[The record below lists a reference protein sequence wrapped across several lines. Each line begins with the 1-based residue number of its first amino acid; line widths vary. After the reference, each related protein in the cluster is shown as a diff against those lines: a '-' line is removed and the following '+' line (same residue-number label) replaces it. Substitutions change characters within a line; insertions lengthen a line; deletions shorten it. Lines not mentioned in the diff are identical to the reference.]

1 MGTPST
7 THSPVSEQGKNTWHF
22 DVLVAP
28 GFVLLELA
36 SLVDVLRVANRVC
49 ATPPFRYTYRSLRG
63 GPVASSSDAIV
74 STERVLPQPRADYL
88 FVIGN
93 SDPDQP
99 DLSLGR
105 IVSDYTYRGAQ
116 VFLLAEAASRY
127 IDEQGTEDLATHWE
141 NASFLR
147 ERGARFEAKL
157 SIATER
163 GAVVT
168 CAGMGATADIALAVI
183 GRHISGPSKMT
194 VADIML
200 HENIRDFSSMQ
211 PFSGAKKTST
221 GDAKLDQCI
230 KVMQANI
237 EEPLPIH
244 QIVEELH
251 LSNRSLERKF
261 KSFFGTTPNGF
272 YREMRLAKAN
282 NLLLNTTMSVREIG
296 LACGFP
302 NGFSSVYK
310 NVFGVTPFVMRR
322 EKRQLSHR

>member
-1 MGTPST
+1 MRAGSANTGTKTSAK
-7 THSPVSEQGKNTWHF
+7 QLQF
-22 DVLVAP
+22 DILVAP
-28 GFVLLELA
+28 GFVLLEFA
-36 SLVDVLRVANRVC
+36 ALVEVLRLANRVC
-49 ATPPFRYTYRSLRG
+49 PQPPFSFTYRSLRG
-63 GPVASSSDAIV
+63 GAVDSSSNAMVPTDPV
-74 STERVLPQPRADYL
+74 PPRPNADYL

-105 IVSDYTYRGAQ
+105 IVSDYTYNGAQ

-127 IDEQGTEDLATHWE
+127 IDEQGTADMATHWE

-157 SIATER
+157 SLATEQ

-168 CAGMGATADIALAVI
+168 CAGMEATTDVALAVI
-183 GRHISGPSKMT
+183 GRHISGPAKMT

-200 HENIRDFSSMQ
+200 HENIRDFSSLQ
-211 PFSGAKKTST
+211 PFSGSKNTAT

-230 KVMQANI
+230 KLMQANI
-237 EEPLPIH
+237 EDPLPIN
-244 QIVEELH
+244 QIVEVLN

-261 KSFFGTTPNGF
+261 KAFFGTTPNGF

-282 NLLLNTTMSVREIG
+282 NLLLNTTMSVHEIG

-302 NGFSSVYK
+302 NGFSTVYK
-310 NVFGVTPFVMRR
+310 SFFGITPHVLRR
-322 EKRQLSHR
+322 QKRQSSER

>member
-1 MGTPST
+1 MSGKPAST
-7 THSPVSEQGKNTWHF
+7 SQHRDGPQHF
-22 DVLVAP
+22 DILVAP

-36 SLVDVLRVANRVC
+36 ALVDVLRVANRVC
-49 ATPPFRYTYRSLRG
+49 PVPRFTYTYRSLRG
-63 GPVASSSDAIV
+63 GPVSSSSDACV
-74 STERVLPQPRADYL
+74 STDPVLPHPKAEYL

-93 SDPDQP
+93 SDPDHP

-127 IDEQGTEDLATHWE
+127 IDEQGADDLATHWE

-147 ERGARFEAKL
+147 ERGARFQAKL
-157 SIATER
+157 SIATEQ

-183 GRHISGPSKMT
+183 GRHISGPAKMT

-211 PFSGAKKTST
+211 PFSGVKTTAT

-230 KVMQANI
+230 KLMQANI
-237 EEPLPIH
+237 EEPVQIH
-244 QIVEELH
+244 QLVDQLN

-261 KSFFGTTPNGF
+261 KTVFGTTPNGF
-272 YREMRLAKAN
+272 YREMRLARAN

-310 NVFGVTPFVMRR
+310 SFFGVTPFVMRR
-322 EKRQLSHR
+322 KKRQT

>member
-1 MGTPST
+1 MSIRNKP
-7 THSPVSEQGKNTWHF
+7 ERRKERDQQHF
-22 DVLVAP
+22 DILVAP

-36 SLVDVLRVANRVC
+36 SLVDVLRLANRVC
-49 ATPPFRYTYRSLRG
+49 AHPPFTFTYRSRKG
-63 GPVASSSDAIV
+63 GPVESSSCATV
-74 STERVLPQPRADYL
+74 STETIPAQPDADYL

-99 DLSLGR
+99 ELSLGR
-105 IVSDYTYRGAQ
+105 VVPDYTYRGAQ

-127 IDEQGTEDLATHWE
+127 IDENGADHMATHWE

-157 SIATER
+157 SIATEQ
-163 GAVVT
+163 GSVVT
-168 CAGMGATADIALAVI
+168 CAGMEATTDVALAVI
-183 GRHISGPSKMT
+183 GRHISGAAKMT

-211 PFSGAKKTST
+211 PFSGARNTAT

-230 KVMQANI
+230 KLMQANI
-237 EEPLPIH
+237 EEPLPIN
-244 QIVEELH
+244 QIVDMLH
-251 LSNRSLERKF
+251 VSNRSLERKF
-261 KSFFGTTPNGF
+261 KATFATTPNGF

-296 LACGFP
+296 LVCGFP

-310 NVFGVTPFVMRR
+310 SVFGVTPFVLRR
-322 EKRQLSHR
+322 QKRRAEYR

>member
-1 MGTPST
+1 MAAKPTSDAPK
-7 THSPVSEQGKNTWHF
+7 QAIRHF
-22 DVLVAP
+22 DILVAP

-36 SLVDVLRVANRVC
+36 SLVEVLRLANRVC
-49 ATPPFRYTYRSLRG
+49 PSPPFTFTYRSLKG
-63 GPVASSSDAIV
+63 GPIASSSDAV
-74 STERVLPQPRADYL
+74 VQTEAVPSQPKADYL

-93 SDPDQP
+93 SDPDHP

-105 IVSDYTYRGAQ
+105 VVSDYTFRGAK

-127 IDEQGTEDLATHWE
+127 IDEQGTADLATHWE

-157 SIATER
+157 SIATEQ

-168 CAGMGATADIALAVI
+168 CAGMEATTDIALAVI
-183 GRHISGPSKMT
+183 GRHVSGPAKMT

-200 HENIRDFSSMQ
+200 HENIRDFASMQ
-211 PFSGAKKTST
+211 PFSGAKLTAT
-221 GDAKLDQCI
+221 GDSKLDQCI
-230 KVMQANI
+230 KLMQANI
-237 EEPLPIH
+237 EDPLPIN
-244 QIVEELH
+244 QIVESLH

-261 KSFFGTTPNGF
+261 KTFFGTTPNGF

-296 LACGFP
+296 MACGFP

-310 NVFGVTPFVMRR
+310 SFFGVTPFVVRR
-322 EKRQLSHR
+322 QKRAASHR

>member
-1 MGTPST
+1 MRNPAGNPA
-7 THSPVSEQGKNTWHF
+7 QLHF
-22 DVLVAP
+22 DILVAP
-28 GFVLLELA
+28 GYVLLELA
-36 SLVDVLRVANRVC
+36 SLVEVLRLANRVC
-49 ATPPFRYTYRSLRG
+49 PTPPFTYGYRSLKG
-63 GPVASSSDAIV
+63 GPIASSSAAV
-74 STERVLPQPRADYL
+74 VQTEPVPTQPRADYL

-93 SDPDQP
+93 SDPDHP
-99 DLSLGR
+99 DLSMGR
-105 IVSDYTYRGAQ
+105 VVRDYTFRGAK

-127 IDEQGTEDLATHWE
+127 IDEQGTDDMATHWE

-157 SIATER
+157 SIATEQ

-168 CAGMGATADIALAVI
+168 CAGMEATTDVALAVI
-183 GRHISGPSKMT
+183 GRHISGPAKMT

-200 HENIRDFSSMQ
+200 HENIRDFASMQ
-211 PFSGAKKTST
+211 PFSGAKQTAT

-230 KVMQANI
+230 KLMQANI
-237 EEPLPIH
+237 EDPLPIN
-244 QIVEELH
+244 QIVDSLH

-261 KSFFGTTPNGF
+261 KNYFGTTPNGF

-310 NVFGVTPFVMRR
+310 SFFGITPFVVRR
-322 EKRQLSHR
+322 EKRAATHR

>member
-1 MGTPST
+1 MTAKST
-7 THSPVSEQGKNTWHF
+7 SAAPNLTIRHF
-22 DVLVAP
+22 DILVAP

-49 ATPPFRYTYRSLRG
+49 PSPPFTYTYRSLRG
-63 GPVASSSDAIV
+63 GPVASSSDAVV
-74 STERVLPQPRADYL
+74 STDPVPSHPKADYL

-105 IVSDYTYRGAQ
+105 IVSDYTYRDAQ

-127 IDEQGTEDLATHWE
+127 IDEQGTDDLATHWE
-141 NASFLR
+141 NASFLQ

-157 SIATER
+157 MIATEN
-163 GAVVT
+163 GPVVT

-183 GRHISGPSKMT
+183 GRHISGPAKMT
-194 VADIML
+194 VADILL
-200 HENIRDFSSMQ
+200 HEQIRDFSSMQ
-211 PFSGAKKTST
+211 PFSGAKTTAT
-221 GDAKLDQCI
+221 GDGKLDHCI
-230 KVMQANI
+230 KLMQENI
-237 EEPLPIH
+237 EDPLPIR
-244 QIVEELH
+244 QIVEDLK

-261 KSFFGTTPNGF
+261 KSVFGTTPNGF

-282 NLLLNTTMSVREIG
+282 NLLMNTTLSVREIG
-296 LACGFP
+296 MACGFP

-310 NVFGVTPFVMRR
+310 SFFGVTPFVMRR
-322 EKRQLSHR
+322 KKRQTAQR

>member
-1 MGTPST
+1 MRNPADNSA
-7 THSPVSEQGKNTWHF
+7 QLHF
-22 DVLVAP
+22 DILVAP
-28 GFVLLELA
+28 GYVLLELA
-36 SLVDVLRVANRVC
+36 SLVEVLRLANRVC
-49 ATPPFRYTYRSLRG
+49 PTPPFTYGYRSLKG
-63 GPVASSSDAIV
+63 GPIASSSAAV
-74 STERVLPQPRADYL
+74 VQTEPVPTQPRADYL

-93 SDPDQP
+93 SDPDHP
-99 DLSLGR
+99 DLSMGR
-105 IVSDYTYRGAQ
+105 VVRDYTFRGAK

-127 IDEQGTEDLATHWE
+127 IDEQGTDDMATHWE

-157 SIATER
+157 SIATEQ

-168 CAGMGATADIALAVI
+168 CAGMEATTDVALAVI
-183 GRHISGPSKMT
+183 GRHISGPAKMT

-200 HENIRDFSSMQ
+200 HENIRDFASMQ
-211 PFSGAKKTST
+211 PFSGAKQTAT

-230 KVMQANI
+230 KLMQANI
-237 EEPLPIH
+237 EDPLPIN
-244 QIVEELH
+244 QIVNSLH

-261 KSFFGTTPNGF
+261 KNYFGTTPNGF

-310 NVFGVTPFVMRR
+310 SFFGITPFVVRQ
-322 EKRQLSHR
+322 EKRAATHR

>member
-1 MGTPST
+1 MAAKPTSAAPN
-7 THSPVSEQGKNTWHF
+7 QAIRHF
-22 DVLVAP
+22 DILVAP

-36 SLVDVLRVANRVC
+36 SLVEVLRLANRVC
-49 ATPPFRYTYRSLRG
+49 PSPPFTFTYRSLKG
-63 GPVASSSDAIV
+63 GPIASSSDAV
-74 STERVLPQPRADYL
+74 VQTEAVPSLPKADYL

-93 SDPDQP
+93 SDPDHP

-105 IVSDYTYRGAQ
+105 VVSDYTFRDAK

-127 IDEQGTEDLATHWE
+127 IDEQGTDDLATHWE

-157 SIATER
+157 SIATEQ

-168 CAGMGATADIALAVI
+168 CAGMEATTDIALAVI
-183 GRHISGPSKMT
+183 GRHISGPAKMT

-200 HENIRDFSSMQ
+200 HENIRDFASMQ
-211 PFSGAKKTST
+211 PFSGAKLTAT
-221 GDAKLDQCI
+221 GDSKLDQCI
-230 KVMQANI
+230 KLMQANI
-237 EEPLPIH
+237 EDPLPIN
-244 QIVEELH
+244 QIVESLH

-261 KSFFGTTPNGF
+261 KTFFGTTPNGF

-310 NVFGVTPFVMRR
+310 SFFGVTPFVVRR
-322 EKRQLSHR
+322 EKRASTHR

>member
-1 MGTPST
+1 MTAD
-7 THSPVSEQGKNTWHF
+7 NTSDSADQKHF
-22 DVLVAP
+22 DILVAP
-28 GFVLLELA
+28 GYVLLELA
-36 SLVDVLRVANRVC
+36 SLVEVLRLANRVC
-49 ATPPFRYTYRSLRG
+49 PTPPFTYSYRSIRG
-63 GPVASSSDAIV
+63 GPIESSSEAMVATDPV
-74 STERVLPQPRADYL
+74 TPYPKADYL

-127 IDEQGTEDLATHWE
+127 IKEQGTAELATHWE

-157 SIATER
+157 AIATEH
-163 GAVVT
+163 GGVVT
-168 CAGMGATADIALAVI
+168 CAGMEATTDVALGVI
-183 GRHISGPSKMT
+183 GRHISGPAKMT

-200 HENIRDFSSMQ
+200 HENIRDFSSLQ
-211 PFSGAKKTST
+211 PFSGVRNTAT

-230 KVMQANI
+230 KLMQANI
-237 EEPLPIH
+237 EEPLPIN

-261 KSFFGTTPNGF
+261 KSVFGTTPNGF

-296 LACGFP
+296 FACGFP

-310 NVFGVTPFVMRR
+310 SFFGITPYVLRR
-322 EKRQLSHR
+322 QKRQSTQR

>member
-1 MGTPST
+1 MGTPADAST
-7 THSPVSEQGKNTWHF
+7 QTPQHF
-22 DVLVAP
+22 DILVAQ

-36 SLVDVLRVANRVC
+36 SLVEVLRLANRVC
-49 ATPPFRYTYRSLRG
+49 PTPPFTYGYRSLKG
-63 GPVASSSDAIV
+63 GPILSSSEAMV
-74 STERVLPQPRADYL
+74 QTEPVPVQPKANYL

-93 SDPDQP
+93 SDPDHP

-105 IVSDYTYRGAQ
+105 VVSDYTFRGAK

-127 IDEQGTEDLATHWE
+127 IDEHGTEDMATHWE

-157 SIATER
+157 SIATEQ

-168 CAGMGATADIALAVI
+168 CAGMEATIDVALAVI
-183 GRHISGPSKMT
+183 GRHISGPAKMT

-200 HENIRDFSSMQ
+200 HENIRDFASMQ
-211 PFSGAKKTST
+211 PFSGAKQSAT

-230 KVMQANI
+230 KLMQANI
-237 EEPLPIH
+237 EDPLPIN
-244 QIVEELH
+244 QIVDSLR

-261 KSFFGTTPNGF
+261 RTFFGTTPSGF

-282 NLLLNTTMSVREIG
+282 NLLLNTTLSVREIG

-310 NVFGVTPFVMRR
+310 SFFGVTPFVVRR
-322 EKRQLSHR
+322 QKRAAPHR

>member
-1 MGTPST
+1 MPKPPDTST
-7 THSPVSEQGKNTWHF
+7 QRPQHF
-22 DVLVAP
+22 DILVAP
-28 GFVLLELA
+28 GYVLLELA
-36 SLVDVLRVANRVC
+36 SLVDVLRLANRVC
-49 ATPPFRYTYRSLRG
+49 PTPPFTYSYRSLKG
-63 GPVASSSDAIV
+63 GPISSSSDAV
-74 STERVLPQPRADYL
+74 VQTEAVPAQPNADYL

-93 SDPDQP
+93 SDPDHP
-99 DLSLGR
+99 ALSLGR
-105 IVSDYTYRGAQ
+105 VVSDYTFRGAK

-127 IDEQGTEDLATHWE
+127 INEHGTDDMATHWE

-157 SIATER
+157 SIATEQ

-168 CAGMGATADIALAVI
+168 CAGMEATTDIALAVI
-183 GRHISGPSKMT
+183 GRHISGPAKMT

-211 PFSGAKKTST
+211 PFSGAKLTST

-230 KVMQANI
+230 KLMQANI
-237 EEPLPIH
+237 EDPLPIH
-244 QIVEELH
+244 QIVESLH

-261 KSFFGTTPNGF
+261 KTFFGTTPNGF
-272 YREMRLAKAN
+272 YREMRLSKAN

-302 NGFSSVYK
+302 NGFSSIYK
-310 NVFGVTPFVMRR
+310 SFFGVTPFVIRR
-322 EKRQLSHR
+322 EKRAASQR

>member
-1 MGTPST
+1 MAAA
-7 THSPVSEQGKNTWHF
+7 SPHPATWHF
-22 DVLVAP
+22 DILVAP

-49 ATPPFRYTYRSLRG
+49 PTPRFTYTYRSLRG
-63 GPVASSSDAIV
+63 GAVASSSDAMV
-74 STERVLPQPRADYL
+74 TTEAVAAQPVADYL

-93 SDPDQP
+93 SDPDHP

-105 IVSDYTYRGAQ
+105 IVSDYTYRDAQ

-127 IDEQGTEDLATHWE
+127 IDERGTEDLATHWE

-157 SIATER
+157 SIATEQ
-163 GAVVT
+163 GPVVT
-168 CAGMGATADIALAVI
+168 CAGMGATTDIALAVI
-183 GRHISGPSKMT
+183 GRHISGPAKMT

-211 PFSGAKKTST
+211 PFSGATTSAT

-230 KVMQANI
+230 KLMQENI
-237 EEPLPIH
+237 EDPLPIR
-244 QIVEELH
+244 QIVEALN

-261 KSFFGTTPNGF
+261 RTFFGTTPNGY

-296 LACGFP
+296 MACGFP

-310 NVFGVTPFVMRR
+310 SYFGTTPFALRR
-322 EKRQLSHR
+322 KKRQAPQR

>member
-1 MGTPST
+1 MAANKRPDE
-7 THSPVSEQGKNTWHF
+7 SPNKTKQKHF
-22 DVLVAP
+22 DILVAP
-28 GFVLLELA
+28 GYVLLELA
-36 SLVDVLRVANRVC
+36 SLVEVIRLANRVC
-49 ATPPFRYTYRSLRG
+49 PHPPFTYTYRSIRG
-63 GPVASSSDAIV
+63 GPIESSSAAMISTKGV
-74 STERVLPQPRADYL
+74 SAQPDADYL

-127 IDEQGTEDLATHWE
+127 IKEQGTADLATHWE

-147 ERGARFEAKL
+147 ERGAQFEAKL
-157 SIATER
+157 SIATEQ
-163 GAVVT
+163 GGVVT
-168 CAGMGATADIALAVI
+168 CAGMEATTDIALAVI
-183 GRHISGPSKMT
+183 GRHISGPAKMT

-211 PFSGAKKTST
+211 PFSGAKNTAT

-230 KVMQANI
+230 KLMQANI
-237 EEPLPIH
+237 EEPLPINR
-244 QIVEELH
+244 IVEELH

-310 NVFGVTPFVMRR
+310 SYFGITPFVLRR
-322 EKRQLSHR
+322 EKRQASHR

>member
-1 MGTPST
+1 MAAKST
-7 THSPVSEQGKNTWHF
+7 SDAPKQAIRHF
-22 DVLVAP
+22 DILVAP

-36 SLVDVLRVANRVC
+36 SLVEVLRLANRVC
-49 ATPPFRYTYRSLRG
+49 PSPPFSFTYRSLKG
-63 GPVASSSDAIV
+63 GPIASSSDAV
-74 STERVLPQPRADYL
+74 VQTEAVLPQPRADYL

-93 SDPDQP
+93 SDPDHP

-105 IVSDYTYRGAQ
+105 VVSDYTFRDAK

-127 IDEQGTEDLATHWE
+127 IDEQGTADLATHWE

-157 SIATER
+157 SIATEQ

-168 CAGMGATADIALAVI
+168 CAGMEATTDIALAVI
-183 GRHISGPSKMT
+183 GRHISGPAKMT

-200 HENIRDFSSMQ
+200 HENIRDFASMQ
-211 PFSGAKKTST
+211 PFSGAKLTAT
-221 GDAKLDQCI
+221 GDSKLDQCI
-230 KVMQANI
+230 KLMQANI
-237 EEPLPIH
+237 EDPLPIN
-244 QIVEELH
+244 QIVESLH

-261 KSFFGTTPNGF
+261 KTFFGTTPNGF

-310 NVFGVTPFVMRR
+310 SFFGVTPFVVRR
-322 EKRQLSHR
+322 QKRAASHR

>member
-1 MGTPST
+1 MTVK
-7 THSPVSEQGKNTWHF
+7 THPDKAQLDKETWHF

-36 SLVDVLRVANRVC
+36 SLVDVLRLANRVC
-49 ATPPFRYTYRSLRG
+49 SRPPFTYAYRSLRG
-63 GPVASSSDAIV
+63 GPVPSSSAATV
-74 STERVLPQPRADYL
+74 TTERILPHPKADYL

-93 SDPDQP
+93 SDPDHP

-127 IDEQGTEDLATHWE
+127 IDEQGTDNLATHWE

-157 SIATER
+157 SIATEQ
-163 GAVVT
+163 GGVVT
-168 CAGMGATADIALAVI
+168 CAGMGATTDVSLAVI
-183 GRHISGPSKMT
+183 GRHVSGPAKMT

-211 PFSGAKKTST
+211 PFSGAKTSAT
-221 GDAKLDQCI
+221 GDAKLDQCL
-230 KVMQANI
+230 KLMQAHI
-237 EEPLPIH
+237 EDPLPI
-244 QIVEELH
+244 QEIVNELH

-310 NVFGVTPFVMRR
+310 SVFGVTPFVMRR
-322 EKRQLSHR
+322 ERRQMSQR

>member
-1 MGTPST
+1 MG
-7 THSPVSEQGKNTWHF
+7 
-22 DVLVAP
+22 
-28 GFVLLELA
+28 
-36 SLVDVLRVANRVC
+36 RVV
-49 ATPPFRYTYRSLRG
+49 P
-63 GPVASSSDAIV
+63 
-74 STERVLPQPRADYL
+74 
-88 FVIGN
+88 
-93 SDPDQP
+93 
-99 DLSLGR
+99 
-105 IVSDYTYRGAQ
+105 DYTFRGAK

-127 IDEQGTEDLATHWE
+127 IDEQGTDDMATHWE

-147 ERGARFEAKL
+147 ERRARFEAKL
-157 SIATER
+157 SIATEQ

-168 CAGMGATADIALAVI
+168 CAGMEATTDVALAVI
-183 GRHISGPSKMT
+183 GRHISGPAKMT

-211 PFSGAKKTST
+211 PFSGAKLTAAT

-230 KVMQANI
+230 KLMQANI
-237 EEPLPIH
+237 EDPLPIH
-244 QIVEELH
+244 QIVESLH

-261 KSFFGTTPNGF
+261 KNYFGTTPNGF

-310 NVFGVTPFVMRR
+310 SFFGVTPFVVRR
-322 EKRQLSHR
+322 EKRAAAHR

>member
-1 MGTPST
+1 MTQTPTSANSGAT
-7 THSPVSEQGKNTWHF
+7 VHF
-22 DVLVAP
+22 DILLAP
-28 GFVLLELA
+28 GYVLLELA
-36 SLVDVLRVANRVC
+36 SLVDVLRIANRVC
-49 ATPPFRYTYRSLRG
+49 PTPRFSYSYRSIRG
-63 GPVASSSDAIV
+63 GAVASSSDATV
-74 STERVLPQPRADYL
+74 DTEKLSSQPNASYL

-93 SDPDQP
+93 SNPDHP

-127 IDEQGTEDLATHWE
+127 IDEQGTADLATHWE

-168 CAGMGATADIALAVI
+168 CAGMGATTDIALAVI
-183 GRHISGPSKMT
+183 GRHISGPTQMT

-200 HENIRDFSSMQ
+200 HENIRDFASMQ
-211 PFSGAKKTST
+211 PFSGAKNAAT

-230 KVMQANI
+230 KLMQANI
-237 EEPLPIH
+237 EDPLPIH
-244 QIVEELH
+244 ELVDALG

-261 KSFFGTTPNGF
+261 KAVFGTTPNGF

-310 NVFGVTPFVMRR
+310 SFFGVTPFVMRR
-322 EKRQLSHR
+322 KKRQAAQR

>member
-1 MGTPST
+1 MQDGSANTGTTPAAK
-7 THSPVSEQGKNTWHF
+7 QFQF
-22 DVLVAP
+22 DILVAP
-28 GFVLLELA
+28 GFVLLEFA
-36 SLVDVLRVANRVC
+36 SLVEVLRLANRVC
-49 ATPPFRYTYRSLRG
+49 PQPPFSFTYRSLRG
-63 GPVASSSDAIV
+63 GPVESSSSATIP
-74 STERVLPQPRADYL
+74 TEPVASRPRADYL

-105 IVSDYTYRGAQ
+105 IVSDYTYNGAQ

-127 IDEQGTEDLATHWE
+127 IDEQGTADMATHWE

-157 SIATER
+157 SLATEQ
-163 GAVVT
+163 GPVVT
-168 CAGMGATADIALAVI
+168 CAGMEATTDVALAVI
-183 GRHISGPSKMT
+183 GRHISGPAKMT

-200 HENIRDFSSMQ
+200 HENIRDFSSLQ
-211 PFSGAKKTST
+211 PFSGFKNTAT
-221 GDAKLDQCI
+221 GDAKLDHCI
-230 KVMQANI
+230 KLMQANI
-237 EEPLPIH
+237 EDPLPIN
-244 QIVEELH
+244 QIVETLN

-310 NVFGVTPFVMRR
+310 SFFGITPFVLRQ
-322 EKRQLSHR
+322 EKRQSAQR

>member
-1 MGTPST
+1 MGD
-7 THSPVSEQGKNTWHF
+7 NTQSVQF
-22 DVLVAP
+22 DILIAPGVVLV
-28 GFVLLELA
+28 ELA
-36 SLVDVLRVANRVC
+36 AFVEVLRIANSVC
-49 ATPPFRYTYRSLRG
+49 PRPVFDFQYRSLKG
-63 GPVASSSDAIV
+63 GPVESSSGATVPTQPVPAQPDAN
-74 STERVLPQPRADYL
+74 YL

-105 IVSDYTYRGAQ
+105 IVSDYTYRSAQ

-127 IDEQGTEDLATHWE
+127 IKERGTAGMATHWE

-147 ERGARFEAKL
+147 ERGAQFEATL
-157 SIATER
+157 SIATEQ

-168 CAGMGATADIALAVI
+168 CAGMGATTDIALEVI
-183 GRHISGPSKMT
+183 GRHISGPARMT

-211 PFSGAKKTST
+211 PFSGVRTTTT
-221 GDAKLDQCI
+221 GDAKLDRCI
-230 KVMQANI
+230 KLMQANI
-237 EEPLPIH
+237 EDPLPIKK
-244 QIVEELH
+244 IVGMLH
-251 LSNRSLERKF
+251 LANRSLERKF
-261 KSFFGTTPNGF
+261 RACFDTTPNGF

-310 NVFGVTPFVMRR
+310 SVFGLTPLYVRR
-322 EKRQLSHR
+322 GKRMTAQGRF

>member
-1 MGTPST
+1 MVT
-7 THSPVSEQGKNTWHF
+7 TARSRNSDQETRHF

-36 SLVDVLRVANRVC
+36 SLVDVLRLANRVC
-49 ATPPFRYTYRSLRG
+49 PTPPFTYSYRSLHG
-63 GPVASSSDAIV
+63 GSVISSSNATVD
-74 STERVLPQPRADYL
+74 TEKVQSQPNADYL
-88 FVIGN
+88 FVMGN
-93 SDPDQP
+93 SDPDHP
-99 DLSLGR
+99 ELSLGR
-105 IVSDYTYRGAQ
+105 SVSDYTFRGAQ

-127 IDEQGTEDLATHWE
+127 IDEQGTADLATHWE

-147 ERGARFEAKL
+147 ERGARFEAKM

-163 GAVVT
+163 GSVVT
-168 CAGMGATADIALAVI
+168 CAGMGATADIALAVV
-183 GRHISGPSKMT
+183 GRHISGPAKMT

-211 PFSGAKKTST
+211 PFSGAKKTAT

-230 KVMQANI
+230 KLMQANI
-237 EEPLPIH
+237 EDPLPIH

-261 KSFFGTTPNGF
+261 KSFFGTTPNGY

-310 NVFGVTPFVMRR
+310 SFFGVTPFVMRR
-322 EKRQLSHR
+322 GKRKPAQG

>member
-1 MGTPST
+1 MTGETAQKGLKQT
-7 THSPVSEQGKNTWHF
+7 IRHF
-22 DVLVAP
+22 DILVAP

-49 ATPPFRYTYRSLRG
+49 ASPPFTYTYRSLRG
-63 GPVASSSDAIV
+63 GDIASSSDAFV
-74 STERVLPQPRADYL
+74 STLTVPSQPTADYL

-93 SDPDQP
+93 TDPDQP

-105 IVSDYTYRGAQ
+105 IVSDYTFRGAQ
-116 VFLLAEAASRY
+116 VFLLSEAASRY
-127 IDEQGTEDLATHWE
+127 INEQGTEDLATHWE

-157 SIATER
+157 LIATEI
-163 GAVVT
+163 GPVVT
-168 CAGMGATADIALAVI
+168 CAGMSATADIALSVI
-183 GRHISGPSKMT
+183 GRHISGPAKMT

-200 HENIRDFSSMQ
+200 HEQIRDFSSMQ
-211 PFSGAKKTST
+211 PFSGAKTTAT

-230 KVMQANI
+230 KLMQENI
-237 EEPLPIH
+237 EEPLPIR
-244 QIVEELH
+244 QIVEDLN

-282 NLLLNTTMSVREIG
+282 NLLMNTTMSVREIG
-296 LACGFP
+296 MACGFP

-310 NVFGVTPFVMRR
+310 SFFGVTPFVMRR
-322 EKRQLSHR
+322 DRRQTTQR

>member
-1 MGTPST
+1 MRQRPDSLTDKA
-7 THSPVSEQGKNTWHF
+7 QIHF

-28 GFVLLELA
+28 GYVLLELA
-36 SLVDVLRVANRVC
+36 ALIEVLRLANRVC
-49 ATPPFRYTYRSLRG
+49 PNPPFSFTYRSLKG
-63 GPVASSSDAIV
+63 GPVASSSDATVQTEPV
-74 STERVLPQPRADYL
+74 STHPKADYL

-93 SDPDQP
+93 SDPDHP
-99 DLSLGR
+99 DLSIGR
-105 IVSDYTYRGAQ
+105 VVSDYTFRGAQ

-127 IDEQGTEDLATHWE
+127 IDEFGTADMATHWE
-141 NASFLR
+141 NASFLS

-157 SIATER
+157 SIATEQ
-163 GAVVT
+163 GQVVT
-168 CAGMGATADIALAVI
+168 CAGMEATTDVALSVI
-183 GRHISGPSKMT
+183 GRHISGPAKMT
-194 VADIML
+194 VANIML

-211 PFSGAKKTST
+211 PFSGAQLTAT

-230 KVMQANI
+230 KLMQANI
-237 EEPLPIH
+237 EDPLPIQ
-244 QIVEELH
+244 QIVEALN

-261 KSFFGTTPNGF
+261 KAFFGTSPNGF

-310 NVFGVTPFVMRR
+310 SFFGVTPFVLRR
-322 EKRQLSHR
+322 ERRAASHR

>member
-1 MGTPST
+1 MRSSIAKSSPT
-7 THSPVSEQGKNTWHF
+7 TQQHF
-22 DVLVAP
+22 DILVAP
-28 GFVLLELA
+28 GYVLLELA
-36 SLVDVLRVANRVC
+36 SLVEVLRLANRVC
-49 ATPPFRYTYRSLRG
+49 PNPPFAYTYRSLKG
-63 GPVASSSDAIV
+63 GPISSSSDAMIQ
-74 STERVLPQPRADYL
+74 TERVPTQPKADYL

-93 SDPDQP
+93 ADPDHP

-105 IVSDYTYRGAQ
+105 VVSDYTFRGAK

-127 IDEQGTEDLATHWE
+127 IDEHGTEDMATHWE

-147 ERGARFEAKL
+147 ERGARFDAKL
-157 SIATER
+157 SIATEQ

-168 CAGMGATADIALAVI
+168 CAGMEATTDVALAVI
-183 GRHISGPSKMT
+183 GRHISGPAKMT

-211 PFSGAKKTST
+211 PFSGAQLTAT

-230 KVMQANI
+230 KLMQANI
-237 EEPLPIH
+237 EDPLPIH
-244 QIVEELH
+244 QIVESLH

-261 KSFFGTTPNGF
+261 RTFFGTTPNGF

-310 NVFGVTPFVMRR
+310 SFFGVTPFVVRR
-322 EKRQLSHR
+322 EKRAASHR

>member
-1 MGTPST
+1 MAAKPTSAAPN
-7 THSPVSEQGKNTWHF
+7 QAIRHF
-22 DVLVAP
+22 DILVAP

-36 SLVDVLRVANRVC
+36 SLVEVLRLANRVC
-49 ATPPFRYTYRSLRG
+49 PSPPFTFTYRSLKG
-63 GPVASSSDAIV
+63 GPIASSSDAV
-74 STERVLPQPRADYL
+74 VQTEAVPSLPKADYL

-93 SDPDQP
+93 SDPDHP

-105 IVSDYTYRGAQ
+105 VVSDYTFRDAK

-127 IDEQGTEDLATHWE
+127 IDEQGTDDLATHWE

-157 SIATER
+157 SIATQQ

-168 CAGMGATADIALAVI
+168 CAGMEATTDIALAVI
-183 GRHISGPSKMT
+183 GRHISGPAKMT

-200 HENIRDFSSMQ
+200 HENIRDFASMQ
-211 PFSGAKKTST
+211 PFSGAKLTAT
-221 GDAKLDQCI
+221 GDSKLDQCI
-230 KVMQANI
+230 KLMQDNI
-237 EEPLPIH
+237 EDPLPIN
-244 QIVEELH
+244 QIVESLH

-261 KSFFGTTPNGF
+261 KTFFGTTPNGF

-310 NVFGVTPFVMRR
+310 SFFGVTPFVVRR
-322 EKRQLSHR
+322 EKRAATHR

>member
-1 MGTPST
+1 MDPK
-7 THSPVSEQGKNTWHF
+7 THISGPENGNVVWHF
-22 DVLVAP
+22 DILVAP

-49 ATPPFRYTYRSLRG
+49 PTPPFTYTYRSLRG
-63 GPVASSSDAIV
+63 GAVVSSSDAIV
-74 STERVLPQPRADYL
+74 STERVQSQPKADYL

-127 IDEQGTEDLATHWE
+127 IDEQGTDDLATHWE

-157 SIATER
+157 SIATEH

-168 CAGMGATADIALAVI
+168 CAGMGATTDIALAVI
-183 GRHISGPSKMT
+183 GRHISGPTRMT
-194 VADIML
+194 VADILL

-211 PFSGAKKTST
+211 PFSGAKTTAT
-221 GDAKLDQCI
+221 GDKKLDQCI
-230 KVMQANI
+230 KLMQANI
-237 EEPLPIH
+237 EDPMPIH
-244 QIVEELH
+244 QIVEALH

-261 KSFFGTTPNGF
+261 KSCFGTTPNGF

-310 NVFGVTPFVMRR
+310 SFFGVTPFVMRR
-322 EKRQLSHR
+322 EKRQASQR

>member
-1 MGTPST
+1 MQRRATADKP
-7 THSPVSEQGKNTWHF
+7 QGNQTHF
-22 DVLVAP
+22 DILVAP
-28 GFVLLELA
+28 GYVLLELA
-36 SLVDVLRVANRVC
+36 SLVEVLRLANRVC
-49 ATPPFRYTYRSLRG
+49 PQPPFSFTYRSQKG
-63 GPVASSSDAIV
+63 GPVESSSNATIP
-74 STERVLPQPRADYL
+74 TEPILSRPRADYL

-99 DLSLGR
+99 ELSLGR
-105 IVSDYTYRGAQ
+105 IVSDYTYNGAQ

-127 IDEQGTEDLATHWE
+127 INEQGTAEMATHWE

-157 SIATER
+157 SLATEL

-168 CAGMGATADIALAVI
+168 CAGMEATTDVALAVI
-183 GRHISGPSKMT
+183 GRHISGPAKMT

-200 HENIRDFSSMQ
+200 HENIRDFSSLQ
-211 PFSGAKKTST
+211 PFSGFKNTAT

-230 KVMQANI
+230 KLMQANI
-237 EEPLPIH
+237 EDPLPIN
-244 QIVEELH
+244 QIVDLLN
-251 LSNRSLERKF
+251 LSNRSQERKF
-261 KSFFGTTPNGF
+261 RSFFGTTPNGF

-310 NVFGVTPFVMRR
+310 SFFGVTPFVLRR
-322 EKRQLSHR
+322 EKRQSAQR

>member
-1 MGTPST
+1 MRKVASE
-7 THSPVSEQGKNTWHF
+7 SPQAIQQHF
-22 DVLVAP
+22 DILVAP

-36 SLVDVLRVANRVC
+36 SLVEVLRLANRVC
-49 ATPPFRYTYRSLRG
+49 PKPPFTFAYRSLKG
-63 GPVASSSDAIV
+63 GPISSSSDAV
-74 STERVLPQPRADYL
+74 VQTERVLAQPKANYL

-93 SDPDQP
+93 SDPDHP

-105 IVSDYTYRGAQ
+105 VVSDYTFRDAK

-127 IDEQGTEDLATHWE
+127 IDEQGSDDLATHWE

-157 SIATER
+157 SIATEQ

-168 CAGMGATADIALAVI
+168 CAGMEATTDVALAVI
-183 GRHISGPSKMT
+183 GRHISGPAKMT

-200 HENIRDFSSMQ
+200 HENIRDFASMQ
-211 PFSGAKKTST
+211 PFSGVKLTAT
-221 GDAKLDQCI
+221 GDVKLDQCI
-230 KVMQANI
+230 KLMQANI
-237 EEPLPIH
+237 EDPLPIN
-244 QIVEELH
+244 QIVDSLQ

-261 KSFFGTTPNGF
+261 KTFFGTTPNGF

-310 NVFGVTPFVMRR
+310 SFFGVTPFVVRR
-322 EKRQLSHR
+322 EKRAATHR

>member
-1 MGTPST
+1 MRKRPDSLTDKA
-7 THSPVSEQGKNTWHF
+7 QIHF

-28 GFVLLELA
+28 GYVLLELA
-36 SLVDVLRVANRVC
+36 ALIEVLRLANRVC
-49 ATPPFRYTYRSLRG
+49 PNPPFSFTYRSLKG
-63 GPVASSSDAIV
+63 GPIASSSDATVQTEPV
-74 STERVLPQPRADYL
+74 STHPKADYL

-93 SDPDQP
+93 SDPDHP
-99 DLSLGR
+99 DLSIGR
-105 IVSDYTYRGAQ
+105 VVSDYTFRGAQ

-127 IDEQGTEDLATHWE
+127 IDEFGTADMATHWE
-141 NASFLR
+141 NASFLS

-157 SIATER
+157 SIATEQ
-163 GAVVT
+163 GQVVT
-168 CAGMGATADIALAVI
+168 CAGMEATTDVALSVI
-183 GRHISGPSKMT
+183 GRHISGPAKMT
-194 VADIML
+194 VANIML

-211 PFSGAKKTST
+211 PFSGAQLTAT

-230 KVMQANI
+230 KLMQANI
-237 EEPLPIH
+237 EDPLPIQ
-244 QIVEELH
+244 QIVEALN

-261 KSFFGTTPNGF
+261 KAFFGTSPNGF

-310 NVFGVTPFVMRR
+310 SFFGVTPFVLRR
-322 EKRQLSHR
+322 ERRAASHR

>member
-1 MGTPST
+1 MRKVASE
-7 THSPVSEQGKNTWHF
+7 SPQAIQQHF
-22 DVLVAP
+22 DILVAP

-36 SLVDVLRVANRVC
+36 SLVEVLRLANRVC
-49 ATPPFRYTYRSLRG
+49 PKPPFTFAYRSLRG
-63 GPVASSSDAIV
+63 GPISSSSDAV
-74 STERVLPQPRADYL
+74 VQTEPVQNQPKANYL

-93 SDPDQP
+93 SDPDHP

-105 IVSDYTYRGAQ
+105 VVSDYTFRDAK

-127 IDEQGTEDLATHWE
+127 IDEQGSDDLATHWE

-157 SIATER
+157 SIATEQ

-168 CAGMGATADIALAVI
+168 CAGMEATTDVALAVI
-183 GRHISGPSKMT
+183 GRHISGPAKMT

-200 HENIRDFSSMQ
+200 HENIRDFASMQ
-211 PFSGAKKTST
+211 PFSGVKLTAT
-221 GDAKLDQCI
+221 GDVKLDQCI
-230 KVMQANI
+230 KLMQANI
-237 EEPLPIH
+237 EDPLPIN
-244 QIVEELH
+244 QIVDSLQ

-261 KSFFGTTPNGF
+261 KTFFGTTPNGF

-310 NVFGVTPFVMRR
+310 SFFGVTPFVVRR
-322 EKRQLSHR
+322 EKRASTHR

>member
-1 MGTPST
+1 M
-7 THSPVSEQGKNTWHF
+7 PVRTKSDQQQDRVQYHF
-22 DVLVAP
+22 DILVAS

-36 SLVDVLRVANRVC
+36 SLVEVLRLANRVC
-49 ATPPFRYTYRSLRG
+49 AHPPFTFTYRSRKG
-63 GPVASSSDAIV
+63 GPVESSSGATV
-74 STERVLPQPRADYL
+74 STDTVPAQPNANYL

-99 DLSLGR
+99 ELSLGR
-105 IVSDYTYRGAQ
+105 VVRDYTFRGGQ

-127 IDEQGTEDLATHWE
+127 IDENSADHMATHWE

-157 SIATER
+157 SIATEQ
-163 GAVVT
+163 GSVVT
-168 CAGMGATADIALAVI
+168 CAGMEATTDIALAVI
-183 GRHISGPSKMT
+183 GRHISGAAKMT

-211 PFSGAKKTST
+211 PFSGTRTTAT
-221 GDAKLDQCI
+221 GDEKLDQCI
-230 KVMQANI
+230 KLMQANI
-237 EEPLPIH
+237 EEPLPIK
-244 QIVEELH
+244 QIVDILH
-251 LSNRSLERKF
+251 VSNRSLERKF
-261 KSFFGTTPNGF
+261 KAIFGTTPNGF

-296 LACGFP
+296 LVCGFP

-310 NVFGVTPFVMRR
+310 SFFGITPFVLRR
-322 EKRQLSHR
+322 QKRRPEYR